1 MLKYLTT
8 YMQCALVAGAVSV
21 LVVANAK
28 DQGFR
33 QSLLDY
39 IDDNALTEETQ
50 LRIVEPSESSSIND
64 TYDNFSY
71 RPGDWEDYVIS
82 SQYKASDGSEKR
94 LSLY

>member
-8 YMQCALVAGAVSV
+8 YMQCALVAGAVSA
-21 LVVANAK
+21 LVIANSR

-50 LRIVEPSESSSIND
+50 LRIVEPSDTSSINEK
-64 TYDNFSY
+64 YDSFSY
-71 RPGDWEDYVIS
+71 RSG
-82 SQYKASDGSEKR
+82 R
-94 LSLY
+94 LGGLCHLLAV